1 MPTAAETEKV
11 VHLVGTKENP
21 ARDPKSKA
29 PVEGKGSIGDKAF
42 MDAVI
47 IVAIAW
53 AFLIFLA
60 YSLRHHNV

>member
-1 MPTAAETEKV
+1 MATVTEDEKI
-11 VHLVGTKENP
+11 VHLVGTKANP

-47 IVAIAW
+47 IIAAAW
-53 AFLIFLA
+53 LFLIFLA
-60 YSLRHHNV
+60 YSLRHHNI